1 MTAHATY
8 ELGLW
13 KTVVALTN
21 IGPAH
26 LQKICV
32 TEEEGADK
40 GEDMDLV
47 VEAAAA
53 FAAAA
58 AHVEKKVASEY
69 LG

>member
-1 MTAHATY
+1 M
-8 ELGLW
+8 LW
-13 KTVVALTN
+13 KTVIALTN

-47 VEAAAA
+47 VETAAAV
-53 FAAAA
+53 AAVT
-58 AHVEKKVASEY
+58 AHVEKKLSSEC